1 MTNSYEI
8 SDDAPSPIDLNH
20 GEGASA
26 TQNESEAS
34 TTFNNRD
41 EIVALSSWCTAPSGS
56 GCNRCLSACPHEA
69 ITLNDQGPEIDE
81 ALCTRCGICS
91 GVCDAFAWSRIT
103 LEDLAARC
111 EREASLEGSLYFTCN
126 EHLFEGVA
134 PRSNVIILPCL
145 ASVPPEFWSYLL
157 AKNLKIAWYL
167 DPSYCQDCSVA
178 DQRLPFFSNYAIDLR
193 SDLDSE
199 RFSMPLRSPSANRY
213 CRFMQI

>member
-1 MTNSYEI
+1 MLSLASTTPYLRFLVTNSYEI

-103 LEDLAARC
+103 LENLAALR
-111 EREASLEGSLYFTCN
+111 RLSLLHLQRASLR
-126 EHLFEGVA
+126 
-134 PRSNVIILPCL
+134 RSCSSEQRNNTSLPC
-145 ASVPPEFWSYLL
+145 
-157 AKNLKIAWYL
+157 
-167 DPSYCQDCSVA
+167 
-178 DQRLPFFSNYAIDLR
+178 QRSSRVLELSTR
-193 SDLDSE
+193 
-199 RFSMPLRSPSANRY
+199 
-213 CRFMQI
+213 